1 MKPSKSHR
9 NLPATGKR
17 IFGQRQ
23 PPASEFAHLV
33 ALGRSKPLDR
43 LLALGRSRSKAIDL
57 TWRVQV
63 IAFAVIDAGHPIG
76 ANESMILSVLH
87 NLSIRCSKAELR
99 SELCDLEEK
108 GIIRLE
114 RLDGAPWLA
123 RLVGPATGIAE
134 GDGHTAAR
142 TAAETPDATK
152 PRPVGKVPRADSRG
166 AKRVSR

>member
-9 NLPATGKR
+9 NLRATGER
-17 IFGQRQ
+17 IVTQRQ
-23 PPASEFAHLV
+23 PPASELARLV

-43 LLALGRSRSKAIDL
+43 LMALGRSNAIEL

-76 ANESMILSVLH
+76 ANESMILNVLH

-108 GIIRLE
+108 GIIRLA
-114 RLDGAPWLA
+114 RLGGAPWLA
-123 RLVGPATGIAE
+123 RLVGPATGIVAE
-134 GDGHTAAR
+134 GGAHATTRAV
-142 TAAETPDATK
+142 AETPHAAR
-152 PRPVGKVPRADSRG
+152 PRSAGKAVRADSRRS
-166 AKRVSR
+166 KRVSR